1 MIPDNLRYHKEH
13 EWVRV
18 EGKQAVIGISDHAQE
33 ALGDIVF
40 FQLPQVGAKVKAGQE
55 IGEVESTKA
64 TSSIYTPISGT
75 VSKVNVA
82 LNEKPEL
89 ANKDPYGEGWVAV
102 IEMANPAEVN
112 GLMDAKAYAAY
123 LDKEA
128 ENGGQATFP
137 EKRGRGQRLG
147 RTQRRLPA
155 PCMPHADVIR

>member
-1 MIPDNLRYHKEH
+1 MIPENLRYHKEH

-40 FQLPQVGAKVKAGQE
+40 FQLPQIGAKVQAGQE

-102 IEMANPAEVN
+102 VEMANPVEVN

-123 LDKEA
+123 LDKE
-128 ENGGQATFP
+128 T
-137 EKRGRGQRLG
+137 K
-147 RTQRRLPA
+147 
-155 PCMPHADVIR
+155 

>member
-18 EGKQAVIGISDHAQE
+18 EGKQGVIGISDHAQE

-40 FQLPQVGAKVKAGQE
+40 FQLPQIGAKVQAGQE

-75 VSKVNVA
+75 VSNVNKA

-102 IEMANPAEVN
+102 VEMANPSEVN

-123 LDKEA
+123 LDKE
-128 ENGGQATFP
+128 T
-137 EKRGRGQRLG
+137 K
-147 RTQRRLPA
+147 
-155 PCMPHADVIR
+155 

>member
-13 EWVRV
+13 EWVSV
-18 EGKQAVIGISDHAQE
+18 DGKQAVIGISDHAQE
-33 ALGDIVF
+33 ALGDLVF
-40 FQLPQVGAKVKAGQE
+40 FQLPQVGVKVKAGQE

-123 LDKEA
+123 LEGETK
-128 ENGGQATFP
+128 
-137 EKRGRGQRLG
+137 
-147 RTQRRLPA
+147 
-155 PCMPHADVIR
+155 

>member
-1 MIPDNLRYHKEH
+1 MIPDNLRFHKEH

-40 FQLPQVGAKVKAGQE
+40 FQLPQIGAKVQAGQE

-75 VSKVNVA
+75 VSKVNGA

-123 LDKEA
+123 LDKE
-128 ENGGQATFP
+128 T
-137 EKRGRGQRLG
+137 K
-147 RTQRRLPA
+147 
-155 PCMPHADVIR
+155 

>member
-40 FQLPQVGAKVKAGQE
+40 FQLPPIGGKVKAGQE

-64 TSSIYTPISGT
+64 TSSVYTPISGT

-128 ENGGQATFP
+128 
-137 EKRGRGQRLG
+137 K
-147 RTQRRLPA
+147 
-155 PCMPHADVIR
+155 

>member
-1 MIPDNLRYHKEH
+1 MIPDNLRYYKEH

-33 ALGDIVF
+33 VLGDIVF
-40 FQLPQVGAKVKAGQE
+40 FQLPPIGAKVKAGQE
-55 IGEVESTKA
+55 ISEVESTKA
-64 TSSIYTPISGT
+64 TSSVYTPISGT

-102 IEMANPAEVN
+102 IEMDNPAEVN

-128 ENGGQATFP
+128 
-137 EKRGRGQRLG
+137 K
-147 RTQRRLPA
+147 
-155 PCMPHADVIR
+155 